1 MRNVIRKRKNSGQS
15 VVEFAL
21 MMPIIMAM
29 FFYVFE
35 ANIQMTAMHQAS
47 YASYMGARGF
57 IVEHDGRGKPE
68 RIGQAILTG
77 KVFEGA
83 RVTADGNDGVKAELG
98 EMASLPYAWQL
109 LNFTNEVPT
118 HLGQNEWQGWSSLR
132 ESEGTNLMY
141 TDNNLRDN

>member
-29 FFYVFE
+29 FFYVF
-35 ANIQMTAMHQAS
+35 
-47 YASYMGARGF
+47 
-57 IVEHDGRGKPE
+57 
-68 RIGQAILTG
+68 QAILTG